1 MGERMKK
8 RRFGRTEHMST
19 VAIFGAFALSEVS
32 QSEAD
37 EVMEMVID
45 SGVNHIDVAPTYGD
59 AEERLGPWLAEER
72 ERFFVGCKT
81 MERSRDGAAREM
93 RESLERLQIE
103 SFDLYQL
110 HAVNTMEEL
119 DAATGPDGALQAV
132 LQAREEGLTRFVGIT
147 GHGLEAP
154 TIFIEALD
162 RFDFDS
168 VLFPVSLV
176 LYGDDD
182 YRRRAEELLRQC
194 RSRDVGTMAIKA
206 IAKGPWEDEEDH
218 PYNTWY
224 EPFQDPKWVQKAVDF
239 ALSQDVTGL
248 CTVGDATLLS
258 RVLEACQAFAPLG
271 EEEQEAVLESA
282 DAYEPIFG

>member
-1 MGERMKK
+1 MKK
-8 RRFGRTEHMST
+8 RRFGRTEHRST

-45 SGVNHIDVAPTYGD
+45 TGVNHIDVAPTYGD
-59 AEERLGPWLAEER
+59 AELRLGPWLAEER

-119 DAATGPDGALQAV
+119 EAATGPDGALQAV

-154 TIFIEALD
+154 TIFMEALD

-168 VLFPVSLV
+168 VLFPVSFV
-176 LYGDDD
+176 LFGDDD

-206 IAKGPWEDEEDH
+206 IAKGLWEDEEDH
-218 PYNTWY
+218 VYDTWY
-224 EPFQDPKWVQKAVDF
+224 EPFQDPESVQKAVDF
-239 ALSQDVTGL
+239 VLSQDVTGL
-248 CTVGDATLLS
+248 CTVGDATLLP

-271 EEEQEAVLESA
+271 EEEEEAVLESA